1 MSIAIISSNQ
11 DRSAWVKVLQTL
23 QRDLEVE
30 IWPHIA
36 NPERVELVI
45 CWNHPPGSLNYFP
58 NLKMVS
64 SFGAGVDHLLNDRD
78 LPSDVPLVRLVD
90 PELKQSMAE
99 YVQLG
104 ALGHF
109 RRCKDY
115 GYQQTKRCWKP
126 LSVSHISE
134 MNVGIMGCGEIGRYV
149 GEKLASIGF
158 RVHGWSRTPQQLD
171 QIATYSGEKE
181 LKTFL
186 GFSNILVC
194 LLPLTPVTE
203 NILSAQHFSQLPQG
217 AYLINVGRGA
227 HLVEDDLLA
236 ALDSGQL
243 AGALLDVFRQEPLPA
258 EHPFWRHD
266 KIMITPHVASITN
279 PASAAEQILM
289 NYHRLQQGKEPLN
302 LVDRQL
308 GY

>member
-1 MSIAIISSNQ
+1 MSIAIISPEH
-11 DRSAWVKVLQTL
+11 DRSAWVEVLQTL
-23 QRDLEVE
+23 EPGLEVE
-30 IWPHIA
+30 IWPQIA
-36 NPERVELVI
+36 DPKRVELAL
-45 CWNHPPGSLNYFP
+45 CWNHPPGSLNHFP
-58 NLKMVS
+58 NLKMIS
-64 SFGAGVDHLLNDRD
+64 SFGAGVDHLLKD
-78 LPSDVPLVRLVD
+78 LGLPADVPLVRLVD
-90 PELKQSMAE
+90 PDLKQSMAE

-115 GYQQTKRCWKP
+115 GHQQAKRCWRP
-126 LSVSHISE
+126 LSVPHISE
-134 MNVGIMGCGEIGRYV
+134 MNVGILGCGEMGRFV

-194 LLPLTPVTE
+194 LLPLTPATE
-203 NILSAQHFSQLPQG
+203 NILNAQLFGQLPPG

-227 HLVEDDLLA
+227 HLVEEDLLT

-243 AGALLDVFRQEPLPA
+243 AGALLDVFRQEPLPSD
-258 EHPFWRHD
+258 HPFWQHD
-266 KIMITPHVASITN
+266 KIRITPHVASITN
-279 PASAAEQILM
+279 PASAAAQILM
-289 NYHRLQQGKEPLN
+289 NYHRLQQGKMPLN